1 MRICGLFTFL
11 RSENKNLSEF
21 LVLSVGTLTDPVF
34 SIVLKRNGCGRR
46 RYEFCGHRVAIQPSP
61 GSEPLSTEAS

>member
-34 SIVLKRNGCGRR
+34 SIVLKRNGCGR
-46 RYEFCGHRVAIQPSP
+46 GDTNSAAHNM
-61 GSEPLSTEAS
+61 